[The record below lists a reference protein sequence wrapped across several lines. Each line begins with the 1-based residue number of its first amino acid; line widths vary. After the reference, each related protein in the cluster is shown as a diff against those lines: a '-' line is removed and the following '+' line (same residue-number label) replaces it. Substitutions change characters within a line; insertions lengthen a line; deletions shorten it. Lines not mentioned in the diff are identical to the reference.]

1 MVTFYTS
8 DKDDKI
14 KIIIIAA
21 NKDSGYKSAVRYF
34 KKNSIL
40 GVPVEIKLFHEYKVY
55 LPYFNQIINFSDTK

>member
-8 DKDDKI
+8 NKDDKI

-34 KKNSIL
+34 KKNSIP
-40 GVPVEIKLFHEYKVY
+40 GVPVEIKLVLDEKGC
-55 LPYFNQIINFSDTK
+55 LPYCNQMINFSDIK

>member
-14 KIIIIAA
+14 KIIIISA

-34 KKNSIL
+34 KKNSIP
-40 GVPVEIKLFHEYKVY
+40 GVPVEIKLFHEY
-55 LPYFNQIINFSDTK
+55 